1 MSETVT
7 VSVYMG
13 KQVASSNLVSKQNDR
28 IYMIKK
34 LLMASKN
41 LRQKGPFDYFLTGIL
56 SLLRPWD
63 CPGKSTGV
71 GCRFLLQEIFPTQGS
86 NPGLLHCRQ
95 TLYHLSHQGRLRL
108 KITYF
113 ILWIGGTMCQFI
125 SSLAFVIKK
134 KEKQTRNG

>member
-1 MSETVT
+1 
-7 VSVYMG
+7 MG
-13 KQVASSNLVSKQNDR
+13 KQVASSNLVSKGNDR

-56 SLLRPWD
+56 SGNL
-63 CPGKSTGV
+63 CT
-71 GCRFLLQEIFPTQGS
+71 
-86 NPGLLHCRQ
+86 
-95 TLYHLSHQGRLRL
+95 L

-125 SSLAFVIKK
+125 SCLAFVIKK
-134 KEKQTRNG
+134 RKTNKKGLRQRSMKRQCLYPGKPSA

>member
-1 MSETVT
+1 
-7 VSVYMG
+7 MG

-71 GCRFLLQEIFPTQGS
+71 GCRFLLQEIFPTQGIEPRS
-86 NPGLLHCRQ
+86 PALQADALPSEPPGKTQ
-95 TLYHLSHQGRLRL
+95 
-108 KITYF
+108 
-113 ILWIGGTMCQFI
+113 
-125 SSLAFVIKK
+125 IKDNLFHPLDW
-134 KEKQTRNG
+134 RHYVSVY